1 MSFKD
6 AKEISFN
13 DEKEISLKE
22 ISFSMFFEDAKEISF
37 NDEKETTSVDLVP
50 DVVSATRT
58 RPQSG
63 TPGPGSL
70 SQWFTS
76 ASVRRS
82 SSVRSRVDLLPL
94 LRRDLELLLGPG
106 PLGMGRERL
115 IPADLLGVLRLERLR
130 TSGRSNERALK
141 IEASTNVE
149 RSPEFLASSPLPHV
163 TCTSSHF
170 EYLRL
175 FPNGPFPIGPAPAAP
190 ARARASR
197 RPSAASPP
205 RPMAALGRH
214 AVFSSRSR
222 GVRLSA
228 RRLEPPPLHRALGTA
243 RLSRSR
249 TMAWLY
255 RERA

>member
-1 MSFKD
+1 MSFDDAKKISFNDEKEISLKEISFFNDEKETFEKEISFSMSFED

-22 ISFSMFFEDAKEISF
+22 ISFSVFFEDAKEISF

-141 IEASTNVE
+141 SEASTNVE
-149 RSPEFLASSPLPHV
+149 RSPEFLASSPSPHPTSNIFGSFPTGLSQLALP
-163 TCTSSHF
+163 
-170 EYLRL
+170 RRRR
-175 FPNGPFPIGPAPAAP
+175 P
-190 ARARASR
+190 ARA
-197 RPSAASPP
+197 PP
-205 RPMAALGRH
+205 GAPRQPLLR
-214 AVFSSRSR
+214 
-222 GVRLSA
+222 VRW
-228 RRLEPPPLHRALGTA
+228 PLLAGTRCSLPGLA
-243 RLSRSR
+243 ESV
-249 TMAWLY
+249 
-255 RERA
+255 